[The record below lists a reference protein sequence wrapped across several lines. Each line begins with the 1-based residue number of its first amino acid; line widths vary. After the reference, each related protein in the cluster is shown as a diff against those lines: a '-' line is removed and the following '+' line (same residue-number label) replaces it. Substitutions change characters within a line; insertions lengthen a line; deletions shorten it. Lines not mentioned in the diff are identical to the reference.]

1 MIFRAVV
8 VDVDGTIT
16 FSDRSIDCRAVEAL
30 RSLDVP
36 VVIATG
42 NVLCFARAVSIL
54 LGTTGIVIAEN
65 GGVVECGR
73 VEYDTSHVERC
84 EKAFSYLLGH
94 FPVEKLDHYE
104 NRKTEIALRRDF
116 DVEKARD
123 ILSGFSDIEVVDTGF
138 AVHIKS
144 RKINK
149 ATGLTRLSGLMGIDV
164 KDFVAMG
171 DSSNDIEMLEVS
183 GFGVAVGNAHPALKA
198 VADMVT
204 EGEHGAGVAEA
215 VRYLK
220 GRGEVI

>member
-1 MIFRAVV
+1 MGFKAVV

-16 FSDRSIDCRAVEAL
+16 FADRSIDCRAVEAL
-30 RSLDVP
+30 RSLSVP

-42 NVLCFARAVSIL
+42 NILCFARAVSKL
-54 LGTTGIVIAEN
+54 LGTGGIIISEN
-65 GGVVECGR
+65 GGVVECKT
-73 VEYDTSHVERC
+73 VEYDKSHMKEC
-84 EKAFSYLLGH
+84 EEAFVFLNEQI
-94 FPVEKLDHYE
+94 PVEKLDPE

-116 DVEKARD
+116 DVDKARD
-123 ILSGFSDIEVVDTGF
+123 VLSVFPDIEVVDTGF

-183 GFGVAVGNAHPALKA
+183 GFGVAVGNANSSLKE

-215 VRYLK
+215 VLYLK
-220 GRGEVI
+220 GKGLLE